1 MNQMICRIIVGNY
14 KMIQYNIAGLVIFS
28 KGDEYMAKLRAVLF
42 EKPAVY
48 WNNQKIVFPFAKMEA
63 LLYYLLV
70 TGEATRE
77 NLAALFWGDMDD
89 NAAKRN
95 LRNTVYLLKK
105 TFSVDLLITS
115 SRAKIAINTEVIAA
129 TDLNLLTATH
139 IAEFIGK
146 NPGEF
151 LEGFYC
157 RDATG
162 FDDWVNEK
170 REQFRKDRINCLTKW
185 IIKLINHKEYT
196 AAKGYLQHLI
206 ELDEYNE
213 SAYRVL
219 MKIYA
224 KEDSYKAME
233 IYQKLERK
241 MAQDLGLAP
250 SVKTQ
255 EIYKWIKDRK
265 GSSKII
271 GQKALRNHD
280 FFGREK
286 ELRRLR
292 LWLDEFYHKDHR
304 KQMILLQGD
313 QGVGK
318 SAIVEELFSMIPA
331 ENSNVFRTQCYQAEF
346 EYMYKAWNI
355 IFSQVVNVLNKDFIH
370 LPPLWQ
376 QVISYVFPT
385 VKISEKLLQEEIMLN
400 TYTFSTTMVEEIICE
415 VLGKAA
421 DLKKIILIIEDI
433 HWMDKQGWLLLWQVL
448 RIHGGNI
455 ICIATCHTEYLQQI
469 DKTMEDFERSNML
482 EYVAIGRFSAQDV
495 MKLAALR
502 LPDISKEMQSR
513 LYDYTGG
520 NALFLTECLNLIAVG
535 KDISHGSIKL
545 NSVLKERTG
554 NVSDNAR
561 KILEIASVFFNNV
574 DYEVL
579 LAISTINEFELV
591 EALEE
596 LLQKQLL
603 MEDLDAD
610 RGGSVY
616 KFYNLQI
623 RNYVYSQMSTIR
635 QRMFHKQIAFYLEQ
649 QLQVSMQSKDSY
661 EHILYHYTNADEK
674 LKILDYTIRLTEKY
688 LCPQYEMF
696 PELNQY
702 YPTGDIDFRESRS
715 QITTYL
721 EKIKELLDV
730 LVTKKITDERLDD
743 YKVAYWEMSGR
754 YHIWRGEHLLGLK
767 LIHQMLRLASVKN
780 LKEYQIKGYQQIIY
794 CGIQTRK
801 ANLIRDFAL
810 KLLGLTEHDELPDK
824 KATALRFLGIAC
836 ALKKQYQ
843 QAENYYRQSLALF
856 KKLAVRNR
864 FYAFTIAAANNYIG
878 DLRRESFDYKAALY
892 HYEQAARIAGRKNIS
907 EGVALFY
914 INAGYTAFQLNDD
927 VKASTYLMDALS
939 VADGFGD
946 QKGYWCLRG
955 YCTLNCVLSL
965 IAVRQH
971 RPYDAKK
978 YLQQAKGFLKKY
990 NDPYQ
995 SGLIFRTQAEIT
1007 LLMQEEK
1014 AVAEAFEDELA
1025 LPALEY
1031 YKQARKV
1038 FNKLGRVAELI
1049 SLEEMMA
1056 VYGSKV

>member
-1 MNQMICRIIVGNY
+1 
-14 KMIQYNIAGLVIFS
+14 MIQYNIAGLVIFS
-28 KGDEYMAKLRAVLF
+28 RGDEYMAKLRAVLF
-42 EKPAVY
+42 EKPAIY
-48 WNNQKIVFPFAKMEA
+48 WNDQKMVFPFAKMEA

-70 TGEATRE
+70 IGEATRE
-77 NLAALFWGDMDD
+77 SLAALFWGDMGD

-105 TFSVDLLITS
+105 MFSVDLLITS
-115 SRAKIAINTEVIAA
+115 SRAKIAINSEVVAA
-129 TDLNLLTATH
+129 TDLELLTVTR
-139 IAEFIGK
+139 IAEFIEK
-146 NPGEF
+146 NPGDF

-157 RDATG
+157 KDATG
-162 FDDWVNEK
+162 FDDWVSEK
-170 REQFRKDRINCLTKW
+170 REQFRKDRISCLMKW
-185 IIKLINHKEYT
+185 IIKLMNHKEYT
-196 AAKGYLQHLI
+196 SAKGYLQRLI

-224 KEDSYKAME
+224 KEDSYKVME

-255 EIYKWIKDRK
+255 EIYKWIKDRQC
-265 GSSKII
+265 SSIVKEDVLR
-271 GQKALRNHD
+271 GQR

-286 ELRRLR
+286 ELRQLR
-292 LWLDEFYHKDHR
+292 LWLKEFYYKDHS

-318 SAIVEELFSMIPA
+318 SAIIEELFPTIPA

-346 EYMYKAWNI
+346 EYMYKAWNN
-355 IFSQVVNVLNKDFIH
+355 IFLQVMTILSKVHIH

-376 QVISYVFPT
+376 QVIAYVFPT
-385 VKISEKLLQEEIMLN
+385 AKISEKLLHEEIMVDA
-400 TYTFSTTMVEEIICE
+400 YKFSPTMVEEIMCE
-415 VLGKAA
+415 VLGKVAN
-421 DLKKIILIIEDI
+421 LKKIILIIEDI

-448 RIHGGNI
+448 RVHGKNI
-455 ICIATCHTEYLQQI
+455 ICIATCHTEYIQQI
-469 DKTMEDFERSNML
+469 NKIMEDFERCSML
-482 EYVAIGRFSAQDV
+482 EYLTIDRFSAQDV

-502 LPDISKEMQSR
+502 LPGINKEMQSR

-535 KDISHGSIKL
+535 KDISHGSIRL

-561 KILEIASVFFNNV
+561 KILEIASVFFYNV
-574 DYEVL
+574 NYEVL

-596 LLQKQLL
+596 LQQKQLL
-603 MEDLDAD
+603 MEEFDSD
-610 RGGSVY
+610 RDGSIY

-623 RNYVYSQMSTIR
+623 RNYVYNQMSTIR
-635 QRMFHKQIAFYLEQ
+635 QRMFHKQVAFYLER
-649 QLQVSMQSKDSY
+649 QLKSGMQSKDVY
-661 EHILYHYTNADEK
+661 EHILYHYTNTDEK
-674 LKILDYTIRLTEKY
+674 FKILDYTIRLAEQY
-688 LCPQYEMF
+688 FCPQYEMF

-702 YPTGDIDFRESRS
+702 YPTGYIDFRESRS

-721 EKIKELLDV
+721 EKIKELLNL
-730 LVTKKITDERLDD
+730 LVTKRITDARLDT
-743 YKVAYWEMSGR
+743 YKIAYWEMSGR

-767 LIHQMLRLASVKN
+767 LIHQMLRLASAKN
-780 LKEYQIKGYQQIIY
+780 FREYQIKGYQQIIY

-801 ANLIRDFAL
+801 AHLIREFAL
-810 KLLGLTEHDELPDK
+810 KLLRLTEYDELPDK
-824 KATALRFLGIAC
+824 KATALRFLGIAY
-836 ALKKQYQ
+836 ALKGQYQ
-843 QAENYYRQSLALF
+843 QAENYYRQSLTLL

-864 FYAFTIAAANNYIG
+864 FYVFTIAAANNYIG
-878 DLRRESFDYKAALY
+878 DLRRESFDYEAALH
-892 HYEQAARIAGRKNIS
+892 HYEQAVRIAGRKNIS

-914 INAGYTAFQLNDD
+914 INAGYTAFHLNDD
-927 VKASTYLMDALS
+927 VKASAYLMDALS

-971 RPYDAKK
+971 RPYDARR
-978 YLQQAKGFLKKY
+978 YLEQAKDFLKKY

-1007 LLMQEEK
+1007 LLMQKEK
-1014 AVAEAFEDELA
+1014 AIAEVFADDLP
-1025 LPALEY
+1025 LPAVEY
-1031 YKQARKV
+1031 YKQARKI
-1038 FNKLGRVAELI
+1038 FDKLGRAAELT
-1049 SLEEMMA
+1049 SLEEMMV
-1056 VYGSKV
+1056 VYGSRT